1 MSLKKSGSR
10 ALEKVNIL
18 RKPLRIKNFEIT
30 NLEANNAALNIELSQ
45 LKNEVAVLRVQ
56 VQSSSESGIQLGT
69 LQQNLDAVVAE
80 KLSLSKE
87 VDVLQSVVSGLNESV
102 AAMNDKIN
110 DYEAEIESLRNSAKV
125 EEQEAFIDRLFKQID
140 GLNDQKLALLDEKEQ
155 MANQLLKMNDVIG
168 SISQQVDSEQI
179 DVTSLNNH
187 RKNVILANN
196 SGGANEKT
204 HMKEQ
209 INDLVREIDK
219 CIALLSA

>member
-1 MSLKKSGSR
+1 MNQEVL
-10 ALEKVNIL
+10 
-18 RKPLRIKNFEIT
+18 
-30 NLEANNAALNIELSQ
+30 Q
-45 LKNEVAVLRVQ
+45 LKNELVVLREQ
-56 VQSSSESGIQLGT
+56 VQNSSESNVQLAV
-69 LQQNLDAVVAE
+69 LQQNFEVLNAE
-80 KLSLSKE
+80 KMSLGAE
-87 VDVLQSVVSGLNESV
+87 IDVLQTVISGLNE
-102 AAMNDKIN
+102 AIAGMNDKLSS
-110 DYEAEIESLRNSAKV
+110 YETEIESLKSSAKV
-125 EEQEAFIDRLFKQID
+125 EEQDAFIDRLFKQID

-196 SGGANEKT
+196 SGGTNEKN